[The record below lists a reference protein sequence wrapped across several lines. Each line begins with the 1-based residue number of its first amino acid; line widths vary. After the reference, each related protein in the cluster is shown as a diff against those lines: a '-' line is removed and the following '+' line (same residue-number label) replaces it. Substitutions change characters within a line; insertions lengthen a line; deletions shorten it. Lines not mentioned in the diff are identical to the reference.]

1 MLMGLPT
8 GYGKTTRPLR
18 QYLDMVAQ
26 YRIQS
31 ASLKQLPKTTAD
43 LEPIVTDIR
52 RTEQIAKNAVKEANL
67 LWSAIAIQRA
77 WDIGLE
83 S

>member
-8 GYGKTTRPLR
+8 GYVKTTRPLH

-31 ASLKQLPKTTAD
+31 ALLKLAPKTTAD
-43 LEPIVTDIR
+43 LEPIVTDIKG
-52 RTEQIAKNAVKEANL
+52 TEQIAKHVGNVANRIL
-67 LWSAIAIQRA
+67 SAIAI
-77 WDIGLE
+77 
-83 S
+83 